1 MIWLLPT
8 VLACS
13 PARADALLA
22 SKPEIVTFCERCGDR
37 VPGEPHLYA
46 GERLDFATT
55 YVHTQ
60 PQRYE
65 NLALLAGC
73 SSEGAVPS
81 LHVED
86 DHGMLIVPDD
96 AAVTPLVVNLDDEP
110 DPHYELVAVLSMVGT
125 AGAFLFARRLRR
137 RRRHRPRL

>member
-13 PARADALLA
+13 PARADAVLA
-22 SKPEIVTFCERCGDR
+22 TRPEIVTFCERCGDR
-37 VPGEPHLYA
+37 VPGEPHLYS

-55 YVHTQ
+55 YVHTR

-96 AAVTPLVVNLDDEP
+96 AAVQPLIAVEEP
-110 DPHYELVAVLSMVGT
+110 QTYYGLVAGL
-125 AGAFLFARRLRR
+125 GAFGALGAIGIALALRR
-137 RRRHRPRL
+137 RRTHRPRL

>member
-13 PARADALLA
+13 PARADAVLA
-22 SKPEIVTFCERCGDR
+22 TRPEIVTFCERCGDR
-37 VPGEPHLYA
+37 VPGEPHLYN

-55 YVHTQ
+55 YVHTR

-96 AAVTPLVVNLDDEP
+96 AAVQPLIAVEEP
-110 DPHYELVAVLSMVGT
+110 ETYDGRVAGL
-125 AGAFLFARRLRR
+125 GAFGALGAIGIALALRR
-137 RRRHRPRL
+137 RRTHRPRL

>member
-1 MIWLLPT
+1 MIWMLPA
-8 VLACS
+8 VLACT

-22 SKPEIVTFCERCGDR
+22 PRPEIVTFCERCGDR
-37 VPGEPHLYA
+37 VPGEPHRYG

-55 YVHTQ
+55 YIHTR

-65 NLALLAGC
+65 NLALLVGC

-86 DHGMLIVPDD
+86 DHGTLIVPDD
-96 AAVTPLVVNLDDEP
+96 TPVAPLVVHEEAV
-110 DPHYELVAVLSMVGT
+110 PHYDLVAGISILGT
-125 AGAFLFARRLRR
+125 LGALFIVRRARRRGT
-137 RRRHRPRL
+137 HRPRL

>member
-1 MIWLLPT
+1 MIWLLPA

-13 PARADALLA
+13 PTRADALLA
-22 SKPEIVTFCERCGDR
+22 TRPEIVTFCERCGDR

-55 YVHTQ
+55 YVHTK

-96 AAVTPLVVNLDDEP
+96 AAVTPLVMVADAP
-110 DPHYELVAVLSMVGT
+110 DTHDGLVAALGALGAIGAVL
-125 AGAFLFARRLRR
+125 ALRR
-137 RRRHRPRL
+137 RRRTHRPRL

>member
-1 MIWLLPT
+1 MIWLLPAAFA
-8 VLACS
+8 VCN
-13 PARADALLA
+13 PAHADALLA
-22 SKPEIVTFCERCGDR
+22 ARPEIVTFCERCGDR

-46 GERLDFATT
+46 GEQVDFATT
-55 YVHTQ
+55 YVHTR

-96 AAVTPLVVNLDDEP
+96 TPVQPPLVGDGPSDYP
-110 DPHYELVAVLSMVGT
+110 LVAGLSALGT
-125 AGAFLFARRLRR
+125 LGLVIGARRMRR

>member
-13 PARADALLA
+13 PARADSLLA
-22 SKPEIVTFCERCGDR
+22 TKPEIVTFCERCGDR

-55 YVHTQ
+55 YVHTR

-96 AAVTPLVVNLDDEP
+96 AAVTPLVVNLDEEP
-110 DPHYELVAVLSMVGT
+110 DTHYALVGGLS
-125 AGAFLFARRLRR
+125 ALGAIGALLALRR
-137 RRRHRPRL
+137 RRRTHRPRL

>member
-1 MIWLLPT
+1 MIWLLPA
-8 VLACS
+8 VLATCN

-22 SKPEIVTFCERCGDR
+22 PRPEIVTFCERCGDR
-37 VPGEPHLYA
+37 VPSEPHIYG
-46 GERLDFATT
+46 GERVDVATT
-55 YVHTQ
+55 YLHTR

-86 DHGMLIVPDD
+86 DHGTLIVPDD
-96 AAVTPLVVNLDDEP
+96 SPVQPLVVHEESSS
-110 DPHYELVAVLSMVGT
+110 HEGLVAGLSVLGT
-125 AGAFLFARRLRR
+125 IGAVFALRRARR
-137 RRRHRPRL
+137 RRTHRPRL